1 MHNNSKIFVV
11 AVAGAPGSGKAELC
25 KMLQKKLPE
34 GSSCI
39 IDSARYLR
47 DIKTIPEIEAE
58 SFNFHNPED
67 VLWEEFVSDIES
79 LKSGKQISAPI
90 YNFVTHSRT
99 EQINIIEPV
108 QFIIVEGCFLLAV
121 PECRKLFDLKIFL
134 SATNKCCIDILTER
148 EMSMSG
154 KDSEQIKQM
163 FDLNI
168 LPLIEKFIQPSAVY
182 ADLAVES
189 TRPVDSLVQD
199 IIGRIQKLMSPE
211 EKILHRGAM
220 IEELEKRYAHGA
232 MLNRQYQFK
241 KFAWLFIVNGSK
253 FIKRMID
260 IVSAGSAILL
270 FSPMFILIMLA
281 IKLTDGGP
289 IFYISTRVGKW
300 GREFDFPKFRSMVIN
315 ADKIKDE
322 LLQDNEHGSEGVTFK
337 MKNDPRITWI
347 GRFLRRTSLD
357 ESPQLWSVFVGDMT
371 LVGPRPPVPR
381 EVALYTISDR
391 RRLDITPGIT
401 CIWQVTGRSDIPFP
415 EQVELDVKYINSQSV
430 WQDIKLLFMTI
441 PAVLLGKGAY

>member
-1 MHNNSKIFVV
+1 MDKKSKIFAI
-11 AVAGAPGSGKAELC
+11 AVSGSPGSGKAKLC
-25 KMLQKKLPE
+25 KLLQEELPE

-39 IDSARYLR
+39 LSSKWYFKDNGATPGYNSESLNFNVQE
-47 DIKTIPEIEAE
+47 TIPLK
-58 SFNFHNPED
+58 NFI
-67 VLWEEFVSDIES
+67 SDIES
-79 LKSGKQISAPI
+79 LKTGHSISTP
-90 YNFVTHSRT
+90 T
-99 EQINIIEPV
+99 EQKVLIEPV
-108 QFIIVEGCFLLAV
+108 QFIIIEGCFLLAA
-121 PECRKLFDLKIFL
+121 PEYRNLFDLKIFL
-134 SATNKCCIDILTER
+134 SASNEHCIEVITDR
-148 EMSMSG
+148 EMSTFG
-154 KDSEQIKQM
+154 KTPEQIKHT
-163 FDLNI
+163 FDSGI
-168 LPLIEKFIQPSAVY
+168 LPLIENYIQPSAAY
-182 ADLAVES
+182 ADLS
-189 TRPVDSLVQD
+189 ID
-199 IIGRIQKLMSPE
+199 ITQNAAPFVKAIVNRIQKLASPKKLE
-211 EKILHRGAM
+211 TQHLEL
-220 IEELEKRYAHGA
+220 IEELETRYANGA
-232 MLNRQYQFK
+232 MLARQYQFK

-260 IVSAGSAILL
+260 ILSAGLAITL

-300 GREFDFPKFRSMVIN
+300 GREFDFPKFRSMIIN
-315 ADKIKDE
+315 ADKVKDE

-357 ESPQLWSVFVGDMT
+357 ESPQLWSVLVGDMT